1 MTIISLYKLRWHL
14 NFFMK
19 GEIHMDDIGKLIKM
33 LRLKKEMTLK
43 DVAEKTGLSI
53 GFLSQVE
60 RGKSSITLQSISK
73 ISDAL
78 EVSRSYFFKDEVE
91 PTKIKQNHH
100 QKNFKFHNSNFVYQT
115 LSGDLEHPT
124 FEPML
129 VVLLPTN
136 SHVSASTHSGQEF
149 VYVLEGTLTVIIE
162 DEETDLEAGSSF
174 HIDSATPHTWYNNT
188 SEPVRLLY
196 VYSRV

>member
-1 MTIISLYKLRWHL
+1 M
-14 NFFMK
+14 N
-19 GEIHMDDIGKLIKM
+19 DIGKIIKK

-78 EVSRSYFFKDEVE
+78 DVSRSYFFDDKKE
-91 PTKIKQNHH
+91 PEKVTKFHKQKLN
-100 QKNFKFHNSNFVYQT
+100 FHNSNFVYQS
-115 LSGDLEHPT
+115 LSGNIEQSV

-136 SHVSASTHSGQEF
+136 AHVTASTHSGQEF
-149 VYVLEGTLTVIIE
+149 VYVLEGTLNVIIE
-162 DEETDLEAGSSF
+162 DEETSLETGSSF
-174 HIDSATPHTWYNNT
+174 HIDSKTPHTWYNST
-188 SEPVRLLY
+188 SKPVRLLY
-196 VYSRV
+196 VYSRLQHVE